1 MGIPSYFSH
10 IVKKHRSIIKKFNQ
24 HKDTI
29 NNLYLDSNSI
39 IYDAVHELSKEKNIN
54 YAQFEDKLILA
65 VCEKLVYYIKLI
77 KPNHTVFIAFDGVA
91 PVAKLNQQRRRRY
104 MGAIPLAVGGGAAR
118 AIPTA
123 ALALAVGGGAA
134 RANPSAALALAVGGE
149 AARAN
154 LLPGGWGAAP
164 PWNTSNITPGTSF
177 MLNLGDKVKARFS
190 NPKEFG
196 LENIMVS
203 TADEAGEGEHKLF
216 EYIRNTPAEHKESIT
231 VIYGLDADLIMLTL
245 NHLHISEQLYLFRET
260 PHFIKSLDNTL
271 DPNSLYLLDIPLF
284 AKSITGGGSAHLLPL
299 PLPPGC
305 ITGGGSAHLLP
316 LPLPPGCI
324 TGGGLPLP
332 SSCITGGGSPTDYIF
347 ICFLL
352 GNDFMPH
359 FPALNIRT
367 KGIDHLMLAYKHVF
381 TGKNEKNGLTDGDK
395 IIWKNLRK
403 YITYLAGLELE
414 YIQAEYILRDKMA
427 SRKPFQSEKDKDKEV
442 DETLLL
448 PMKDRSAE
456 LYINPFEAGWR
467 ERYYSTLFD
476 IKINDARCK
485 EICINYL
492 EGLEWTMKYY
502 TSGCVD
508 WRWTYK
514 YHYAPLLSDLIKY
527 IPYFDTH
534 LVPVKE
540 KNPVLPIVQLCYVL
554 PKSSHYLLPQK
565 VNALISKSRPEWYSN
580 NCRFQ
585 WAFCKYFWES
595 HMDMPEIDIGE
606 LEALLD
612 LSRPP

>member
-10 IVKKHRSIIKKFNQ
+10 IVKKHRAIIKSFIQ
-24 HKDTI
+24 HKDKI

-39 IYDAVHELSKEKNIN
+39 IYDAVHELPKDTTHSHIESI
-54 YAQFEDKLILA
+54 LILA
-65 VCEKLVYYIKLI
+65 VCDKIIHYINLL
-77 KPNHTVFIAFDGVA
+77 KPNQTVLIAFDGVA

-104 MGAIPLAVGGGAAR
+104 ATGAISTTQP
-118 AIPTA
+118 
-123 ALALAVGGGAA
+123 
-134 RANPSAALALAVGGE
+134 
-149 AARAN
+149 AN
-154 LLPGGWGAAP
+154 LLPGGKGAEP
-164 PWNTSNITPGTSF
+164 PWNTANITPGTSF
-177 MLNLGDKVKARFS
+177 MSLLGDKVKARFA

-196 LENIMVS
+196 LLNLIVS
-203 TADEAGEGEHKLF
+203 AADEVGEGEHKLF
-216 EYIRNTPAEHKESIT
+216 EHIRQFPTQHKESTT

-245 NHLHISEQLYLFRET
+245 NHLHISDKLYLFRET

-271 DPNSLYLLDIPLF
+271 DPNSLYLLDIPLLS
-284 AKSITGGGSAHLLPL
+284 KNIEVPVQ
-299 PLPPGC
+299 
-305 ITGGGSAHLLP
+305 
-316 LPLPPGCI
+316 
-324 TGGGLPLP
+324 
-332 SSCITGGGSPTDYIF
+332 DYIF

-381 TGKNEKNGLTDGDK
+381 ADSNGHHLIDQLTNGSK
-395 IIWKNLRK
+395 IIWKNVRK
-403 YITYLAGLELE
+403 YITYLASLEVE
-414 YIQAEYILRDKMA
+414 YLQAEYSLRDKMA
-427 SRKPFQSEKDKDKEV
+427 KRKPFQTEKDV

-448 PMKDRSAE
+448 PMKDRSPE
-456 LYINPFEAGWR
+456 VYINPFEAGWR

-514 YHYAPLLSDLIKY
+514 YHYPPLLADLIKY
-527 IPYFDTH
+527 IPYFDTN
-534 LVPVKE
+534 LLTLKE
-540 KNPVLPIVQLCYVL
+540 KNPVLPLVQLCYVL

-565 VNALISKSRPEWYSN
+565 VNALISKAKPEWYSS
-580 NCRFQ
+580 NCRFH

-595 HMDMPEIDIGE
+595 HIDMPEINIGE
-606 LEALLD
+606 LELLV
-612 LSRPP
+612 LGQ